1 MFVELQ
7 SRLFPID
14 NQMGSQV
21 CKVGQGTIYKVR
33 QHFLECPTDMGI
45 HCNSILQFLKPHM
58 QYVYISKIRP
68 VSKTLSQ
75 DLLDVT
81 LRKRAQSR

>member
-45 HCNSILQFLKPHM
+45 HCNSILQFLKPH
-58 QYVYISKIRP
+58 ISKIRP

-81 LRKRAQSR
+81 LRKRAQSG